1 VRKEE
6 KSCAGS
12 GSRGSEHPSGF
23 VPNVNSFFLANI
35 RDYFIFFFFNLFLS
49 LSLPPPFSLLFV
61 PYYHSQMRREG
72 KGRERTAEQYSH
84 PPLML
89 FLIIATNLK
98 D

>member
-35 RDYFIFFFFNLFLS
+35 RDYFIFFSSIFFYPC
-49 LSLPPPFSLLFV
+49 LSLPLFPFCLS
-61 PYYHSQMRREG
+61 R
-72 KGRERTAEQYSH
+72 
-84 PPLML
+84 
-89 FLIIATNLK
+89 IITVK
-98 D
+98 